1 MADPASSGGPSPVKP
16 PTVYI
21 TVDFGPTPDAKGG
34 GAPSKGA
41 PAGPR
46 PPMLWE
52 PPDAADLGRVLPGYE
67 VLSLIGSGGMG
78 AVYRARQKSLE
89 RLVAVKVL
97 SPELAQRAPEFTERF
112 NSEAS
117 ALAKLSHPSIVHL
130 FDCGRTK
137 DGQLYIAMEL
147 VDGKD
152 VAERLG
158 GKQPLPAAE
167 ALSIAVT
174 VCEALAHAHQRGVIH
189 RDIKPANVMLDAA
202 GRVKI
207 TDFGL
212 ARIIQ
217 TSGPKEQK
225 TTSLLGT
232 PRFTAPEAMVPG
244 AEVDARVD
252 IFSVGV
258 MLYQMLTGEV
268 PRGAAPPPSEAVPG
282 LDKRLDAIVAKAMAE
297 SPDERY
303 PDANR
308 LREALEALQKV
319 PDLVD
324 LPAATMAN
332 LKKAP
337 AQKPR
342 SEAGPAARSPRQ
354 APGREHEE
362 DDHEDDDHHGYGPP
376 PQPRSQTSLMP
387 WIFTAAVI
395 AVGGYWGWQ
404 QYKNPDE
411 GLLVGATATNRI
423 TTVESK
429 DKPSAVSPPTTP
441 FAPTAPS
448 PPPGIPEPTLQAS
461 PQPPPQPTPAAVM
474 TSAPP
479 QNSISMPVPV
489 PIPDKAPSGED
500 LTEAQRRIAQIQ
512 GDFTASVKEWQAGQN
527 TKFDQ
532 LDVQYLRAVKGAIVS
547 VRNARQ
553 LEDLAGLEE
562 EEKQISTRTPLA
574 PVSGNQ
580 PERRRLRAIYDGQV
594 KQIAHA
600 GAEVKVEIY
609 NRLLGSLFAYQSIL
623 KQTNKTAAAE
633 LVAKLM
639 DQAVKERD
647 AIRATVTSG
656 K

>member
-1 MADPASSGGPSPVKP
+1 MADPASKGGGTSPTKP

-21 TVDFGPTPDAKGG
+21 TVDFLSSPDAKTG
-34 GAPSKGA
+34 GASSKGA
-41 PAGPR
+41 PAVPR

-67 VLSLIGSGGMG
+67 VLALIGSGGMG

-97 SPELAQRAPEFTERF
+97 SPELAARAPEFTERF

-152 VAERLG
+152 VADRLG
-158 GKQPLPAAE
+158 GKQPLPATE
-167 ALSIAVT
+167 ALSIAIT
-174 VCEALAHAHQRGVIH
+174 VCEALGHAHQRGVIH

-217 TSGPKEQK
+217 TSGPQDSK

-232 PRFTAPEAMVPG
+232 PRFTAPEAMTPG
-244 AEVDARVD
+244 AEVDARAD

-268 PRGAAPPPSEAVPG
+268 PRGAALPPSEAEPG
-282 LDKRLDAIVAKAMAE
+282 LDKRFDSIVAKAMAE
-297 SPDERY
+297 SPGDRY
-303 PDANR
+303 ADAAQ
-308 LREALEALQKV
+308 LREALEVLQQRA
-319 PDLVD
+319 PDPKE

-332 LKKAP
+332 LKKQP
-337 AQKPR
+337 EQPSR
-342 SEAGPAARSPRQ
+342 PAAREASTARRGQPD
-354 APGREHEE
+354 P
-362 DDHEDDDHHGYGPP
+362 DHEDYHDEEDHGYGPSP
-376 PQPRSQTSLMP
+376 APRSQASPMP
-387 WIFTAAVI
+387 WVYTCAVL
-395 AVGGYWGWQ
+395 AVAGYWAWQ
-404 QYKNPDE
+404 QYKHPDE
-411 GLLVGATATNRI
+411 GLLTTSTSTNRVR
-423 TTVESK
+423 TVEKTDGPGAPAPLVTPGIVSSSP
-429 DKPSAVSPPTTP
+429 PSALPSLPAPQP
-441 FAPTAPS
+441 APTAV
-448 PPPGIPEPTLQAS
+448 I
-461 PQPPPQPTPAAVM
+461 

-479 QNSISMPVPV
+479 SVSMPVP
-489 PIPDKAPSGED
+489 PPTKAPSGED
-500 LTEAQRRIAQIQ
+500 LSEAQRRIAQIQ

-547 VRNARQ
+547 MRNARR

-562 EEKQISTRTPLA
+562 EEQQISTRTPLA
-574 PVSGNQ
+574 PVNAASQ
-580 PERRRLRAIYDGQV
+580 PERARLRAIYDGQV
-594 KQIAHA
+594 RQIAHA
-600 GAEVKVEIY
+600 GAETKVEIY

-623 KQTNKTAAAE
+623 KQTNKNAAAD
-633 LVAKLM
+633 LVAGIM
-639 DQAVKERD
+639 DQTVKERD
-647 AIRATVTSG
+647 AVRATVTPAR
-656 K
+656 